1 MLGSLALV
9 AQDKPARVSGHV
21 RRADTGEPVAKAI
34 VTLHPRDEAT
44 APAGPRV
51 VSTGA
56 DGAFV
61 LADVVS
67 GLYVI
72 EAQRNGF
79 TSGDFGAEM
88 LTVRAGEDASNVELK
103 LAPAAAIS
111 GVVLDEDDE
120 PVQDLTVMALRL
132 KYQRGGRPQ
141 LSGRQWAVTDDQGGF
156 ACMAWARGSII
167 FGRADSWSVQ

>member
-1 MLGSLALV
+1 MNAVYPLGMRLSILCMLGSLALV

-88 LTVRAGEDASNVELK
+88 LTVQSRRRCF
-103 LAPAAAIS
+103 
-111 GVVLDEDDE
+111 
-120 PVQDLTVMALRL
+120 QCRT
-132 KYQRGGRPQ
+132 
-141 LSGRQWAVTDDQGGF
+141 
-156 ACMAWARGSII
+156 
-167 FGRADSWSVQ
+167 